1 MSNFNKKQIEAINT
15 KKQNVITIA
24 GAGSGKTSVFVE
36 RINTILKTTNPN
48 NILALTFTEKAS
60 EEFRER
66 LGKDLQYFGTFH
78 SVFYK
83 ILNLQQKK
91 VGFRILNES
100 GYKFYLEN
108 KYQNKFINKEFEYK
122 IKTINKLDK
131 FINDNF
137 SLCLECENIKEFYTK
152 MNELLKNELGY
163 THETINIIEEF
174 FETKNKDKVLSFNDI
189 ILNMF
194 FLVKDTKQASYI
206 GNRFKYILIDEF
218 QDTNIIVL
226 EIINMIKNENNNIF
240 MVGDPYQS
248 IYSFQGADFERV
260 LKLIEEYEI
269 IQLATN
275 YRSSENIV
283 DFANTFINKNLT
295 KIDNYKNINDS
306 GLVENKNIKIIEN
319 ISDYTIPKVIND
331 LNDLKNTCIIARNN
345 NHLKEVKDI
354 LNKWK
359 IPYKYKCEN
368 EVEYIIYS
376 LLLKITSDYQIES
389 LLNDKYFKRFNFN
402 DNDFINEKENIIE
415 IFKNIQEIFNKYEI
429 VKYLDNRNQDNIN
442 NVMFNTQIKILKIWK
457 SKKYIE
463 VFIRTMK
470 NKLIFWLK
478 EEKYINKNGVDIMT
492 IHKSKGLEW
501 ENVILYN
508 FEDNIFPKIAQSE
521 EEKRLYYV
529 AITRPK
535 KELFITSKNEI
546 NIYTKSIKDNKEYIK
561 YIDTK
566 NEVKKQINV
575 KNGYYDVIN
584 FNAEERE
591 AKFFEISETEYKEDY
606 DNKNVSYI
614 IKGFMKETNTLLQ
627 DNEVRNINDYKTEDI
642 EVVLIQLEELKDK
655 AFNQELDVDLA
666 EMIELIDIERD
677 NFFIGEEINYDYIN
691 NEFTPYIHNI
701 INYIENDLIFDIDK
715 KIIKKVKRICKYII
729 SKKNTDITKDKAK
742 KTLEISDRIL
752 DEKNLYKNV
761 NNYDDFVNLMF
772 EDYYKKSDKE
782 RKFFVHN
789 VLGMY
794 DRVNQRNMIDLTDD
808 KYFIFKKDV
817 ALDFN
822 IDSNDNYYYKEE
834 VLKGNHINVRKKN
847 LAYKRWSKVKYIEY
861 DNFFKDSSF
870 VTFTLNSKWHKW
882 KTKAESLKEDR
893 QYGDGSI
900 LIDNSNFIMQGNDL
914 REHFINS
921 AKEMN
926 KIWSSFYHLIKITLQ
941 NKYGKKH
948 EYAINF
954 FKQLEAHK
962 SITTHGHF
970 LIFYAEEIKDIIK
983 DCYNKTIEKFK
994 LNKKFQDN
1002 QYIKKRKD
1010 TLQDREKINELFLE
1024 KINIESKLKNKDYE
1038 AGEKKG
1044 IKKRIKE
1051 IDKLLN
1057 NTVAT
1062 PSSYVAKY
1070 IAKNAFG
1077 DTNEMNSKSTQ
1088 FFNAWESMLG
1098 NKVRTSGASNY
1109 NSTTQL
1115 GIEKIYK
1122 WYQENFPIMLE
1133 IWKNNSPKPLYWHL
1147 EQELVNENFYFEYK
1161 REVKENFKNSDYMKD
1176 INIIFDFY
1184 KTKNLTLDKILE
1196 ELVDNKRL
1204 KHLIEDP
1211 TNFNDMLENRFEKD
1225 EVLFELAKNFILN
1238 VMNNRT
1244 YTNIYT
1250 DKKLISVYVSKNL
1263 EDTVNNYDNSL
1274 NTLLRMID
1282 KDLDLDLDKKEKE
1295 YNEKKSK
1302 KIDNEILKYLDIDI
1316 QNIKPFIDEQLEV
1329 NKIVNKLDNDS
1340 KLNLINLVEV
1350 LKNSEV
1356 NELLEVNIKIGNQN
1370 NIDKDSDFF
1379 KLLDFTAEDKEEE
1392 IESYYFNSKT
1402 FTKIYEEDMYIKG
1415 YMSAN
1420 QIMEFVLE
1428 THSLAHLNL
1437 IKTYD
1442 NYVDNYKASLIFNF
1456 TDKKLDIMD
1465 IFQKLATN

>member
-1 MSNFNKKQIEAINT
+1 MNNFNLKQLEAINT

-36 RINTILKTTNPN
+36 RIKTILKNTKQDR
-48 NILALTFTEKAS
+48 ILALTFTEKAS
-60 EEFRER
+60 EEFKER
-66 LGKDLQYFGTFH
+66 LDEDLKYFGTFH

-83 ILNLQQKK
+83 ILNLQQRNI
-91 VGFRILNES
+91 GFKIFNEN

-108 KYQNKFINKEFEYK
+108 TYKNKYNNKEFEYK
-122 IKTINKLDK
+122 IKSMNNLDK

-137 SLCLECENIKEFYTK
+137 SICLECKDIKEFYEK

-163 THETINIIEEF
+163 TNEKVNIIEEF
-174 FETKNKDKVLSFNDI
+174 FKNKNIDKVLSFNDI
-189 ILNMF
+189 ILNMY
-194 FLVKDTKQASYI
+194 FLVKEPIYLKSL
-206 GNRFKYILIDEF
+206 GGRFEYILIDEF

-226 EIINMIKNENNNIF
+226 EIINMLKNENNNIF

-248 IYSFQGADFERV
+248 IYSFQGAKFERV

-269 IQLATN
+269 IQLETN

-306 GLVENKNIKIIEN
+306 GLVENKSIKIVEN
-319 ISDYTIPKVIND
+319 ISDYTIPKIIND
-331 LNDLKNTCIIARNN
+331 LDDLNNTCIIARNN
-345 NHLKEVKDI
+345 NHIKEVKEL

-359 IPYKYKCEN
+359 IPYKYKSDN

-376 LLLKITSDYQIES
+376 ILLKITSEYQIES
-389 LLNDKYFKRFNFN
+389 ILNDKYFDRFNFK
-402 DNDFINEKENIIE
+402 DNDFINEKEDILKIL
-415 IFKNIQEIFNKYEI
+415 KNIQEIFNKYEI
-429 VKYLDNRNQDNIN
+429 IKYLDNRNQDNFASS
-442 NVMFNTQIKILKIWK
+442 MFNIQIKILKIWK
-457 SKKYIE
+457 SKKYIN
-463 VFIRTMK
+463 VFLESMK
-470 NKLIFWLK
+470 NKLNFWLE
-478 EEKYINKNGVDIMT
+478 EEKYISKNGVDIMT

-501 ENVILYN
+501 NNVILYN

-535 KELFITSKNEI
+535 KELYITSKNEI
-546 NIYTKSIKDNKEYIK
+546 NIYTKSIQDNKTYIEK
-561 YIDTK
+561 IVTSKEIK
-566 NEVKKQINV
+566 NQINIE
-575 KNGYYDVIN
+575 NGYNDVIN

-591 AKFFEISETEYKEDY
+591 LKFFEVSEKEYKEDY

-614 IKGFMKETNTLLQ
+614 IKGFIKETNEIIQ
-627 DNEVRNINDYKTEDI
+627 DKEVRNINDYSIVDI
-642 EVVLIQLEELKDK
+642 EEILLDLEELKNE
-655 AFNQELDVDLA
+655 AFNKDLDGDLA
-666 EMIELIDIERD
+666 EMIEFMDTDRD
-677 NFFIGEEINYDYIN
+677 NFFIAEEINYDYIN

-701 INYIENDLIFDIDK
+701 INYIENEFVFDIDK
-715 KIIKKVKRICKYII
+715 KYIKKVKRICKYLI
-729 SKKNTDITKDKAK
+729 SKKNTDITKDKSK
-742 KTLEISDRIL
+742 KTLEISQRIL

-761 NNYDDFVNLMF
+761 DNYDDFTNLMF

-782 RKFFVHN
+782 RKFFIHN

-794 DRVNQRNMIDLTDD
+794 DTVNQRKMIDLTDD
-808 KYFIFKKDV
+808 KYFDFKKEI
-817 ALDFN
+817 ALDLKL
-822 IDSNDNYYYKEE
+822 DSNNNYYFKEE
-834 VLKGNHINVRKKN
+834 VLKGNHINIRKKN

-861 DNFFKDSSF
+861 DNILNDCSF
-870 VTFTLNSKWHKW
+870 ITFTLSSKWHRW

-900 LIDNSNFIMQGNDL
+900 LIDNPNFIMQGNDL

-926 KIWSSFYHLIKITLQ
+926 KIWTSFYHLIKISIQ
-941 NKYGKKH
+941 NKHGKKH
-948 EYAINF
+948 KYAINF

-962 SITTHGHF
+962 NISTHGHF

-983 DCYNKTIEKFK
+983 DCYEKTILKFE

-1024 KINIESKLKNKDYE
+1024 KIGIESKLKNKNYE
-1038 AGEKKG
+1038 VGEKKEL
-1044 IKKRIKE
+1044 KKRIKE
-1051 IDKLLN
+1051 IDKLLK

-1077 DTNEMNSKSTQ
+1077 DTNKMNSKSTQ

-1109 NSTTQL
+1109 HTATQL

-1122 WYQENFPIMLE
+1122 WYQENFKEMLE
-1133 IWKNNSPKPLYWHL
+1133 IWKNHSPKPLYWHL
-1147 EQELVNENFYFEYK
+1147 EQELVDGNFFFEYN

-1176 INIIFDFY
+1176 INLIFDFY
-1184 KTKNLTLDKILE
+1184 KTKNLTFDKILE
-1196 ELVDNKRL
+1196 NIVDNDRL
-1204 KHLIEDP
+1204 KHLISDE
-1211 TNFNDMLENRFEKD
+1211 TNFNELLENRFEKD

-1238 VMNNRT
+1238 VMNNKT

-1250 DKKLISVYVSKNL
+1250 DKKLISVYVSKKL
-1263 EDTVNNYDNSL
+1263 EDSVNNYDKSL
-1274 NTLLRMID
+1274 TALLKMVD
-1282 KDLDLDLDKKEKE
+1282 KDIDINKREKE
-1295 YNEKKSK
+1295 NKKK
-1302 KIDNEILKYLDIDI
+1302 VIQEFDKTTLNHLDIDLA
-1316 QNIKPFIDEQLEV
+1316 NIKPFIDEQLEV
-1329 NKIVNKLDNDS
+1329 NKIVKELDNDS
-1340 KLNLINLVEV
+1340 RLNLISLVET
-1350 LKNSEV
+1350 LKHSEV

-1379 KLLDFTAEDKEEE
+1379 KLLDFTNEDIAEE
-1392 IESYYFNSKT
+1392 IETYFFNNDA
-1402 FTKIYEEDMYIKG
+1402 FIKIYEEDMYIKG

-1428 THSLAHLNL
+1428 THSLAHLEL
-1437 IKTYD
+1437 IKKYD
-1442 NYVDNYKASLIFNF
+1442 NYIDNYKTSLIFNF
-1456 TDKKLDIMD
+1456 TDKKPDILD
-1465 IFQKLATN
+1465 IFQKLAIT